1 MSKFSTHRNL
11 KIDATFTIGTE
22 AADVINVGIQLTDR
36 DNGNEISE
44 RVAVMYYLADDVAGD
59 TPSGTAPDGGI
70 AIGTDGALT
79 EWTANVSGLA
89 ISESDG
95 DLDIDVTESATPT
108 FYLILVMP
116 DGKLQASAA
125 ITFA

>member
-70 AIGTDGALT
+70 AIGTDGADRQS
-79 EWTANVSGLA
+79 V
-89 ISESDG
+89 
-95 DLDIDVTESATPT
+95 V
-108 FYLILVMP
+108 
-116 DGKLQASAA
+116 
-125 ITFA
+125 